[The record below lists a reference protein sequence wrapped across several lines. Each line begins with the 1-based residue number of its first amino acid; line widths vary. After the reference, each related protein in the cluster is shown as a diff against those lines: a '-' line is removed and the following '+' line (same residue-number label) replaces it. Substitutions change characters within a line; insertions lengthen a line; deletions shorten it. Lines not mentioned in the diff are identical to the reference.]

1 MRCILWWGI
10 LLLAGAL
17 VVVMLIALTQTT
29 MGVGVCDVEMTFI
42 VRDADTGERIPKAIV
57 LLIEDG
63 APVRPMKLL
72 TDERGTA
79 TLLREGI
86 MCSTVSGPLRETKTS
101 YNLWRY
107 LAAASAARYA
117 PLDYIELNSIPF
129 DNKGFSEE
137 RSFVRLEFTLRL
149 VRAKAR

>member
-1 MRCILWWGI
+1 MRRILWWGI
-10 LLLAGAL
+10 VLLAGAL
-17 VVVMLIALTQTT
+17 VVVMLIASTQTT
-29 MGVGVCDVEMTFI
+29 MGIGVCDVEMTFV
-42 VRDADTGERIPKAIV
+42 VRDADTGERIPKAVV

-63 APVRPMKLL
+63 VLVRPMKLL
-72 TDERGTA
+72 TDEQGTT

-117 PLDYIELNSIPF
+117 PLDYIELEAVSKP
-129 DNKGFSEE
+129 
-137 RSFVRLEFTLRL
+137 L
-149 VRAKAR
+149 